1 MVVGRLRS
9 SARLTAHIPSAGAA
23 CGLAQIHS
31 APGAPQA
38 SATSSLSSL
47 KPYGLLPRGPT
58 CGNRFLTFQL
68 LAAKAGNVGWRDT
81 ERVWTGERQMV
92 TWKAEDEDLAE
103 ARVRKVARD
112 AKEREQLANKKSAE
126 DVSLDQVGYS
136 VQAEKNNPRKDGFDL
151 LSDFDKDFDFS
162 EVFTRNAK
170 WADTK
175 RALDPDF
182 FNKLAKGQ
190 SPSILWI
197 GCSDARVPANLLI
210 GADSG
215 AVFVHRNIANQVLAI
230 DVNAQS
236 VLQYAIEFLHVP
248 HIVVCGHYDCGGVR
262 AALRNMNHGSPLE
275 NWLRNIRQKFFKSK
289 LCSDSTEE
297 RY

>member
-1 MVVGRLRS
+1 MLAEKEG
-9 SARLTAHIPSAGAA
+9 AG
-23 CGLAQIHS
+23 GFR
-31 APGAPQA
+31 GA
-38 SATSSLSSL
+38 
-47 KPYGLLPRGPT
+47 
-58 CGNRFLTFQL
+58 
-68 LAAKAGNVGWRDT
+68 
-81 ERVWTGERQMV
+81 ERMWTGARQMV
-92 TWKAEDEDLAE
+92 TWKTEEDLAE
-103 ARVRKVARD
+103 ARARIE
-112 AKEREQLANKKSAE
+112 AREVKDRLQLANKKSAE
-126 DVSLDQVGYS
+126 ETTLEQVGEA
-136 VQAEKNNPRKDGFDL
+136 VKAEKNNPRKDGFDL

-162 EVFTRNAK
+162 EVFTRNK
-170 WADTK
+170 LWADTK
-175 RALDPDF
+175 RAMDPDF

-275 NWLRNIRQKFFKSK
+275 NWLRNIRDVWRLHYDEIEKVPEGEPRARRLIELNVIDRGIDRQIDASIYIS
-289 LCSDSTEE
+289 LYRDS
-297 RY
+297 